1 MNFLLDTCVI
11 SELAKLTPN
20 SKIIAWV
27 RSKPEENLFLSTITI
42 GEIQKGISKLGADG
56 VKRQKLQSW
65 LDADLIRRFNQ
76 RILAV
81 DENVAR
87 KWGEIQGAAELAGK
101 KMPVMDSLIASTG
114 LAYDLTVVTRNI
126 GDMEASRVRL
136 FNPWE

>member
-11 SELAKLTPN
+11 SELAKPTPK
-20 SKIIAWV
+20 SKVMTWI

-42 GEIQKGISKLGADG
+42 GEIQKGIGKLGADS
-56 VKRQKLQSW
+56 VRREELQSW

-81 DENVAR
+81 EVNVAR

-114 LAYDLTVVTRNI
+114 LAYDLTVVTRNFR
-126 GDMEASRVRL
+126 DMEASGVWL